1 MNDKFFDLNRDK
13 QDRMMN
19 AALKVFARNGFR
31 HASTDEIVREA
42 AISKGLLFHYFTSK
56 IGLYAFL
63 FDYSVKYM
71 LFEFARVIP
80 KDESDY
86 FAIRGEIEAAK
97 LNVLRSYPYM
107 NEFIERGMQENQIDV
122 IEETEAAKNQYMEQM
137 DRYFA
142 QAKDEKWRKGISR
155 EFVDNLIRYCI
166 DGLTRD
172 QMDAG
177 SYQPELLSSQISEYM
192 NTIKRMAIIS

>member
-31 HASTDEIVREA
+31 HASTDEIVKEA

-107 NEFIERGMQENQIDV
+107 YEFIERGMQENPIDV

>member
-1 MNDKFFDLNRDK
+1 MCTKQEFLNTIKNVCGSRKHKIKNSYGVNDAFKYYRKNRSK
-13 QDRMMN
+13 N
-19 AALKVFARNGFR
+19 AKR
-31 HASTDEIVREA
+31 
-42 AISKGLLFHYFTSK
+42 LL
-56 IGLYAFL
+56 
-63 FDYSVKYM
+63 
-71 LFEFARVIP
+71 
-80 KDESDY
+80 DESDY